1 MTEDTVFL
9 PGLSPLDDLDI
20 HARFDGGSLS
30 CEGGVLL
37 LREIERGL
45 NFADTLAACLHDK
58 RDPLR
63 TRHTYSSMIR
73 SRVLAIACGYEDC
86 DDHDELR
93 HDPAF
98 KMACERLPDTGHALA
113 SQPTLSRLENTPS
126 WRQLARIMRTAA
138 NSAALTKLVAPGDS
152 KSLAIIGAGVQ
163 GHAHMTALSTVYE
176 FEEITV
182 WSRTEDNARAFAGA
196 HGARHAPTVEAAV
209 RDADIVVCST
219 NSREPLL
226 EGRWLKEGCHVNSVG
241 SPRHDW
247 RELDDA
253 VMANTVIVDCRKS
266 VLEEA
271 GDIIHSGATIH
282 AEAGDVMSGKIHIDR
297 NKTTVF
303 KSVGIAVQDIA
314 TARMVYERY
323 RANCQK

>member
-1 MTEDTVFL
+1 MTDIAY
-9 PGLSPLDDLDI
+9 LSERDVAEYLDYPSLIDLM
-20 HARFDGGSLS
+20 AKAMVEASGGR
-30 CEGGVLL
+30 V
-37 LREIERGL
+37 IQ
-45 NFADTLAACLHDK
+45 
-58 RDPLR
+58 PLR
-63 TRHTYSSMIR
+63 QMLPVEENQRY
-73 SRVLAIACGYEDC
+73 LAIMPVAASDGMGAK
-86 DDHDELR
+86 LV
-93 HDPAF
+93 AF
-98 KMACERLPDTGHALA
+98 YPKNAGTQFHTHMGVIALFDTDTGQPLA
-113 SQPTLSRLENTPS
+113 FMDGRLITE
-126 WRQLARIMRTAA
+126 MRTAA
-138 NSAALTKLVAPGDS
+138 NSAALTKLVAPEDS

-163 GHAHMTALSTVYE
+163 GRAHVAALSTVYD
-176 FEEITV
+176 FKEITV

-196 HGARHAPTVEAAV
+196 HGARHAPTIEAAV
-209 RDADIVVCST
+209 RDADIIVCST

-271 GDIIHSGATIH
+271 GDVIHSGATIH
-282 AEAGDVMSGKIHIDR
+282 AEAGEVISGKIHIDR

-323 RANCQK
+323 RANCQN